1 MPMPPGTASDLIDAE
16 QGAAETQGL
25 VVGLDDMVATIEM
38 ADGGGEWVFPRSLL
52 PDDIATDSVLT
63 FAGSGTDATV
73 VAHRPPAPSV
83 EDRLSRSLNRRR
95 LHLA

>member
-1 MPMPPGTASDLIDAE
+1 MSPEAPSGLIDAE
-16 QGAAETQGL
+16 RAVAETQG
-25 VVGLDDMVATIEM
+25 VVVTLDDMVATIEM
-38 ADGGGEWVFPRSLL
+38 VDGGGEWIFPRSLL

-63 FAGSGTDATV
+63 FAGAGTDATV